1 MSVTIVTVGPSL
13 PSEHAQCR
21 ANADAS
27 STTMYIFFLEE
38 NYNSQETARRRRTA
52 SRCGPA
58 LSPPSSP
65 ALPVVPSPPSERGS
79 ETQRRWN
86 RRGAPPP
93 PPPPAAA
100 PASPRVRICLEPS
113 RSASQGGSVAI
124 PPPAASP
131 AFGSA
136 ANFPSLGSAG
146 WRARRRRN
154 AGLSARAARARTLL
168 PPRSGS
174 RGRAGIPATSNCPV
188 SVAAGGVVAGPP
200 RGAGQAGAQL
210 PQRLTGAAGRR
221 ALPARLRAPAPE
233 AAGSGVCGAG
243 IPRPRRR
250 KRLCPEPARRAL
262 PLCLGAGAR
271 VAKSEPRA
279 RRRVASCRRGAPRGL
294 GARPK
299 PKGNKRGDGLFFCLC
314 ETDNFFFLSLHNT
327 DFQVSHSFYYD
338 YCHHLCV
345 SLAFPFIF
353 GSQST

>member
-1 MSVTIVTVGPSL
+1 M
-13 PSEHAQCR
+13 
-21 ANADAS
+21 
-27 STTMYIFFLEE
+27 
-38 NYNSQETARRRRTA
+38 
-52 SRCGPA
+52 
-58 LSPPSSP
+58 
-65 ALPVVPSPPSERGS
+65 
-79 ETQRRWN
+79 
-86 RRGAPPP
+86 
-93 PPPPAAA
+93 
-100 PASPRVRICLEPS
+100 
-113 RSASQGGSVAI
+113 
-124 PPPAASP
+124 
-131 AFGSA
+131 
-136 ANFPSLGSAG
+136 
-146 WRARRRRN
+146 
-154 AGLSARAARARTLL
+154 
-168 PPRSGS
+168 
-174 RGRAGIPATSNCPV
+174 
-188 SVAAGGVVAGPP
+188 AGPP